1 MKILIY
7 DDDLEELTQLSELL
21 ESLLSKRHI
30 QADVQGVSTQQDFHN
45 YLAQEEPDV
54 VFLDIYLDD
63 EAMGTELA
71 KELREAKKN
80 FSLIFVSTSNSH
92 AWESYAVGA
101 DYYLL
106 KPVTEASL
114 GGALDK
120 LEVFHP
126 TQLITIDTGRRYLS
140 FNIDKI
146 VAIEIRDKLCFMGCP
161 HMSLQQLIDWTEK
174 VSQSLKEA
182 GRTRVCIPTVFTAAP
197 AVLKKFQET
206 PYAETLKATGVITS
220 YICPLMYMN
229 NPLSE
234 KILPIISP
242 K

>member
-7 DDDLEELTQLSELL
+7 DDDLEELTHLSELL

-114 GGALDK
+114 GTALDK

-146 VAIEIRDKLCFMGCP
+146 VAIEIRDKLCYIHTVSGIVQEYCP
-161 HMSLQQLIDWTEK
+161 LYTFEELLQHDCFLKVNRSVIINMHYVEGLEEETFVMSDGLRAVVRSREQKQMRALYLDWTFK
-174 VSQSLKEA
+174 NL
-182 GRTRVCIPTVFTAAP
+182 
-197 AVLKKFQET
+197 
-206 PYAETLKATGVITS
+206 
-220 YICPLMYMN
+220 
-229 NPLSE
+229 
-234 KILPIISP
+234 
-242 K
+242 

>member
-106 KPVTEASL
+106 KPVTEENL
-114 GGALDK
+114 GAALDK
-120 LEVFHP
+120 LDVFHP

-146 VAIEIRDKLCFMGCP
+146 VAIEIRDKLCYIHTVSGIVQEYCP
-161 HMSLQQLIDWTEK
+161 LYTFEELLQHDCFLKVNRSVIINMHYVEGLEEDTFVMSDGLRAVVRSREQKQMRALYLDWTFK
-174 VSQSLKEA
+174 NL
-182 GRTRVCIPTVFTAAP
+182 
-197 AVLKKFQET
+197 
-206 PYAETLKATGVITS
+206 
-220 YICPLMYMN
+220 
-229 NPLSE
+229 
-234 KILPIISP
+234 
-242 K
+242 

>member
-7 DDDLEELTQLSELL
+7 DDGLEELTHLSELL

-80 FSLIFVSTSNSH
+80 FSLIFVSTSNSY

-114 GGALDK
+114 GAALDK

-146 VAIEIRDKLCFMGCP
+146 VAIEIRDKLCYIHTVSGIVREYCP
-161 HMSLQQLIDWTEK
+161 LYTFDELLQHDCFLKVNRSVIINMHYVEGLEEDTFVMPDGLRAVVRSREQKQMRALYLDWTFK
-174 VSQSLKEA
+174 NL
-182 GRTRVCIPTVFTAAP
+182 
-197 AVLKKFQET
+197 
-206 PYAETLKATGVITS
+206 
-220 YICPLMYMN
+220 
-229 NPLSE
+229 
-234 KILPIISP
+234 
-242 K
+242 

>member
-7 DDDLEELTQLSELL
+7 DDDLEELTQLSTLL

-114 GGALDK
+114 GTALDK

-146 VAIEIRDKLCFMGCP
+146 VAIEIRDKLCYIHTVSGIVQEYCP
-161 HMSLQQLIDWTEK
+161 LYTFEELLQHDCFLKVNRSVIINMHYVEGLEEDTFVMPDGLRAVVRSREQKQMRALYLDWTFK
-174 VSQSLKEA
+174 NL
-182 GRTRVCIPTVFTAAP
+182 
-197 AVLKKFQET
+197 
-206 PYAETLKATGVITS
+206 
-220 YICPLMYMN
+220 
-229 NPLSE
+229 
-234 KILPIISP
+234 
-242 K
+242 

>member
-114 GGALDK
+114 GTALDK

-146 VAIEIRDKLCFMGCP
+146 VAIEIRDKLCYIHTVSGIVQEYCP
-161 HMSLQQLIDWTEK
+161 LYTFEELLQHDCFLKVNRSVIINMHYVEGLEEDTFVMSDGFRAVVRSREQKQMRALYLDWTFK
-174 VSQSLKEA
+174 NL
-182 GRTRVCIPTVFTAAP
+182 
-197 AVLKKFQET
+197 
-206 PYAETLKATGVITS
+206 
-220 YICPLMYMN
+220 
-229 NPLSE
+229 
-234 KILPIISP
+234 
-242 K
+242 

>member
-106 KPVTEASL
+106 KPVTEAGL
-114 GGALDK
+114 GAALDK

-146 VAIEIRDKLCFMGCP
+146 VAIEIRDKLCYIHTVSGIVQEYCP
-161 HMSLQQLIDWTEK
+161 LYTFEELLQHDCFLKVNRSVIINMHYVEGLEEDTFVMSDGLRAVVRSREQKQMRALYLDWTFK
-174 VSQSLKEA
+174 NL
-182 GRTRVCIPTVFTAAP
+182 
-197 AVLKKFQET
+197 
-206 PYAETLKATGVITS
+206 
-220 YICPLMYMN
+220 
-229 NPLSE
+229 
-234 KILPIISP
+234 
-242 K
+242 

>member
-7 DDDLEELTQLSELL
+7 DDDLEELTHLSELL

-45 YLAQEEPDV
+45 YLAQDEPDV

-63 EAMGTELA
+63 EAMGTDLA

-80 FSLIFVSTSNSH
+80 FSLIFVSTSNSY

-114 GGALDK
+114 GAALDK

-146 VAIEIRDKLCFMGCP
+146 VAIEIRDKLCYIHTVSGIVREYCP
-161 HMSLQQLIDWTEK
+161 LYTFDELLQHDCFLKVNRSVIINMHYVEGLEEDTFVMPDGLRAVVRSREQKQMRALYLDWTFK
-174 VSQSLKEA
+174 NL
-182 GRTRVCIPTVFTAAP
+182 
-197 AVLKKFQET
+197 
-206 PYAETLKATGVITS
+206 
-220 YICPLMYMN
+220 
-229 NPLSE
+229 
-234 KILPIISP
+234 
-242 K
+242 

>member
-30 QADVQGVSTQQDFHN
+30 QADVQGVSTQQDFYN

-114 GGALDK
+114 GGRWISWK
-120 LEVFHP
+120 YF
-126 TQLITIDTGRRYLS
+126 
-140 FNIDKI
+140 
-146 VAIEIRDKLCFMGCP
+146 
-161 HMSLQQLIDWTEK
+161 
-174 VSQSLKEA
+174 
-182 GRTRVCIPTVFTAAP
+182 IPP
-197 AVLKKFQET
+197 
-206 PYAETLKATGVITS
+206 S
-220 YICPLMYMN
+220 
-229 NPLSE
+229 
-234 KILPIISP
+234 
-242 K
+242 

>member
-7 DDDLEELTQLSELL
+7 DDDLEELAQLSELL
-21 ESLLSKRHI
+21 ESLLKKRHI
-30 QADVQGVSTQQDFHN
+30 QADVQDVSTQQDFHN

-114 GGALDK
+114 GTALDK

-146 VAIEIRDKLCFMGCP
+146 VAIEIRDKLCYIHTVSGIVQEYCP
-161 HMSLQQLIDWTEK
+161 LYTFEELLQHDCFLKVNRSVIINMHYVDGLEEDTFVMPDGLRAVVRSREQKQMRALYLDWTFK
-174 VSQSLKEA
+174 NL
-182 GRTRVCIPTVFTAAP
+182 
-197 AVLKKFQET
+197 
-206 PYAETLKATGVITS
+206 
-220 YICPLMYMN
+220 
-229 NPLSE
+229 
-234 KILPIISP
+234 
-242 K
+242 

>member
-7 DDDLEELTQLSELL
+7 DDDLEELTQLSQLL

-114 GGALDK
+114 GVALDK

-146 VAIEIRDKLCFMGCP
+146 VAIEIRDKLCYIHTVSGIVQEYCP
-161 HMSLQQLIDWTEK
+161 LYTFEELLQHDCFLKLNRSVIINMHYVEGLEGDTFAMSDGFRAVVRSREQKQMRALYLDWTFK
-174 VSQSLKEA
+174 NL
-182 GRTRVCIPTVFTAAP
+182 
-197 AVLKKFQET
+197 
-206 PYAETLKATGVITS
+206 
-220 YICPLMYMN
+220 
-229 NPLSE
+229 
-234 KILPIISP
+234 
-242 K
+242 

>member
-7 DDDLEELTQLSELL
+7 DDDLEELTHLSELL

-30 QADVQGVSTQQDFHN
+30 QADVQGVSTQQDFYN

-114 GGALDK
+114 GTALDK

-146 VAIEIRDKLCFMGCP
+146 VAIEIRDKLCYIHTVSGIVQEYCP
-161 HMSLQQLIDWTEK
+161 LYTFEELLQHDCFLKVNRSVIINMHYVEGLEEDTFVMYDGLRAVVRSREQKQMRALYLDWTFK
-174 VSQSLKEA
+174 NL
-182 GRTRVCIPTVFTAAP
+182 
-197 AVLKKFQET
+197 
-206 PYAETLKATGVITS
+206 
-220 YICPLMYMN
+220 
-229 NPLSE
+229 
-234 KILPIISP
+234 
-242 K
+242 

>member
-30 QADVQGVSTQQDFHN
+30 QADMQGVSTQQDFYN

-106 KPVTEASL
+106 KPATEASL
-114 GGALDK
+114 GTALDK

-146 VAIEIRDKLCFMGCP
+146 VAIEIRDKLCYIHTVSGIVQEYCP
-161 HMSLQQLIDWTEK
+161 LYTFEELLQHDCFLKVNRSVIINMHYVEGLEEDTFVMPDGLRAVVRSREQKQMRALYLDWTFK
-174 VSQSLKEA
+174 NL
-182 GRTRVCIPTVFTAAP
+182 
-197 AVLKKFQET
+197 
-206 PYAETLKATGVITS
+206 
-220 YICPLMYMN
+220 
-229 NPLSE
+229 
-234 KILPIISP
+234 
-242 K
+242 

>member
-54 VFLDIYLDD
+54 FFLDIYLDD

-114 GGALDK
+114 GAALDK

-126 TQLITIDTGRRYLS
+126 TQLITVDTGRRYLS

-146 VAIEIRDKLCFMGCP
+146 VAIEIRDKLCYIHTVSGIVQEYCP
-161 HMSLQQLIDWTEK
+161 LYTFEELLQHDCFLKVNRSVIINMHYVEGLEEDTFVMPDGLRAVVRSREQKQMRALYLDWTFK
-174 VSQSLKEA
+174 NL
-182 GRTRVCIPTVFTAAP
+182 
-197 AVLKKFQET
+197 
-206 PYAETLKATGVITS
+206 
-220 YICPLMYMN
+220 
-229 NPLSE
+229 
-234 KILPIISP
+234 
-242 K
+242 

>member
-21 ESLLSKRHI
+21 EFLLSKRHI

-114 GGALDK
+114 GTALDK

-146 VAIEIRDKLCFMGCP
+146 VAIEIRDKLCYIHTVSGIVQEYCP
-161 HMSLQQLIDWTEK
+161 LYTFEELLQHDCFLKVNRSVIINMHYVEGLEEDTFVMPDGLRAVVRSREQKQMRALYLDWTFK
-174 VSQSLKEA
+174 NL
-182 GRTRVCIPTVFTAAP
+182 
-197 AVLKKFQET
+197 
-206 PYAETLKATGVITS
+206 
-220 YICPLMYMN
+220 
-229 NPLSE
+229 
-234 KILPIISP
+234 
-242 K
+242 

>member
-114 GGALDK
+114 GTALDK

-146 VAIEIRDKLCFMGCP
+146 VAIEIRDKLCYIHTVSGIVQEYCP
-161 HMSLQQLIDWTEK
+161 LYTFEELLQHDCFLKVNRSVIINMHYVEGLEEDTFAMSDGLRAVVRSREQKQMRALYLDWTFK
-174 VSQSLKEA
+174 NL
-182 GRTRVCIPTVFTAAP
+182 
-197 AVLKKFQET
+197 
-206 PYAETLKATGVITS
+206 
-220 YICPLMYMN
+220 
-229 NPLSE
+229 
-234 KILPIISP
+234 
-242 K
+242 

>member
-21 ESLLSKRHI
+21 EYLLSKRHI

-45 YLAQEEPDV
+45 YLAREEPDV

-114 GGALDK
+114 GAALDK

-146 VAIEIRDKLCFMGCP
+146 VAIEIRDKLCYIHTVSGIVQEYCP
-161 HMSLQQLIDWTEK
+161 LYTFEELLQHDCFLKENRSVIINMHYVEGLEEDTFVMSDGLRAVVRSREQKQMRALYLDWTFK
-174 VSQSLKEA
+174 NL
-182 GRTRVCIPTVFTAAP
+182 
-197 AVLKKFQET
+197 
-206 PYAETLKATGVITS
+206 
-220 YICPLMYMN
+220 
-229 NPLSE
+229 
-234 KILPIISP
+234 
-242 K
+242 

>member
-114 GGALDK
+114 GAALDK

-126 TQLITIDTGRRYLS
+126 THLITIDTGRRYLS

-146 VAIEIRDKLCFMGCP
+146 VAIEIRDKLCYIHTVSGIVQEYCP
-161 HMSLQQLIDWTEK
+161 LYTFEELLQHDCFLKVNRSVIINMHYVEGLEEDTFVMPDGLRAVVRSREQKQMRALYLDWTFK
-174 VSQSLKEA
+174 NL
-182 GRTRVCIPTVFTAAP
+182 
-197 AVLKKFQET
+197 
-206 PYAETLKATGVITS
+206 
-220 YICPLMYMN
+220 
-229 NPLSE
+229 
-234 KILPIISP
+234 
-242 K
+242 

>member
-7 DDDLEELTQLSELL
+7 DDDLEELTKLSELL

-63 EAMGTELA
+63 EAMGTEVA

-146 VAIEIRDKLCFMGCP
+146 VAIEIRDKLCYIHTVSGIVQEYCP
-161 HMSLQQLIDWTEK
+161 LYTFEELLQHDCFLKVNRSVIINMHYVEGLEEDTFVMPDGLRAVVRSREQKQMRALYLDWTFK
-174 VSQSLKEA
+174 NL
-182 GRTRVCIPTVFTAAP
+182 
-197 AVLKKFQET
+197 
-206 PYAETLKATGVITS
+206 
-220 YICPLMYMN
+220 
-229 NPLSE
+229 
-234 KILPIISP
+234 
-242 K
+242 

>member
-21 ESLLSKRHI
+21 ESLLKKRHI

-114 GGALDK
+114 GTVLDK
-120 LEVFHP
+120 LDVFHP

-146 VAIEIRDKLCFMGCP
+146 VAIEIRDKLCYIHTVSGIVQEYCP
-161 HMSLQQLIDWTEK
+161 LYTFEELLQHDCFLKVNRSAIINMHYVEGLEADTFVMSDGLRAVVRSREQKQMRALYLDWTFK
-174 VSQSLKEA
+174 NL
-182 GRTRVCIPTVFTAAP
+182 
-197 AVLKKFQET
+197 
-206 PYAETLKATGVITS
+206 
-220 YICPLMYMN
+220 
-229 NPLSE
+229 
-234 KILPIISP
+234 
-242 K
+242 

>member
-7 DDDLEELTQLSELL
+7 DDDLEELTHLSELL

-80 FSLIFVSTSNSH
+80 FSLIFVSTSNSY

-101 DYYLL
+101 DYYL
-106 KPVTEASL
+106 K
-114 GGALDK
+114 
-120 LEVFHP
+120 
-126 TQLITIDTGRRYLS
+126 IIIRNCDTRTT
-140 FNIDKI
+140 
-146 VAIEIRDKLCFMGCP
+146 AI
-161 HMSLQQLIDWTEK
+161 S
-174 VSQSLKEA
+174 
-182 GRTRVCIPTVFTAAP
+182 
-197 AVLKKFQET
+197 
-206 PYAETLKATGVITS
+206 ATGYVAA
-220 YICPLMYMN
+220 
-229 NPLSE
+229 
-234 KILPIISP
+234 
-242 K
+242 

>member
-30 QADVQGVSTQQDFHN
+30 QADVQGVSTQQDFYN

-146 VAIEIRDKLCFMGCP
+146 VAIEIRDKLCYIHTVSGIVQEYCP
-161 HMSLQQLIDWTEK
+161 LYTFEELLQHDCFLKVNRSVIINMHYVEGLEEDTFVMPDGLRAVVRSREQKQMRALYLDWTFK
-174 VSQSLKEA
+174 NL
-182 GRTRVCIPTVFTAAP
+182 
-197 AVLKKFQET
+197 
-206 PYAETLKATGVITS
+206 
-220 YICPLMYMN
+220 
-229 NPLSE
+229 
-234 KILPIISP
+234 
-242 K
+242 

>member
-21 ESLLSKRHI
+21 ESLLKKRHI

-106 KPVTEASL
+106 KPVAEASL
-114 GGALDK
+114 GTVLDK
-120 LEVFHP
+120 LDVFHP
-126 TQLITIDTGRRYLS
+126 TQLITIDTGRRHLS

-146 VAIEIRDKLCFMGCP
+146 VAIEIRDKLCYIHTVSGIVQEYCP
-161 HMSLQQLIDWTEK
+161 LYTFEELLQHDCFLKVNRSVIINMHYVEGLEEDTFVMSDGLRAVVRSREQKQMRALYLDWTFK
-174 VSQSLKEA
+174 NL
-182 GRTRVCIPTVFTAAP
+182 
-197 AVLKKFQET
+197 
-206 PYAETLKATGVITS
+206 
-220 YICPLMYMN
+220 
-229 NPLSE
+229 
-234 KILPIISP
+234 
-242 K
+242 

>member
-30 QADVQGVSTQQDFHN
+30 QADVQGVSTQQDFYN

-106 KPVTEASL
+106 KPATEASL
-114 GGALDK
+114 GTALDK

-146 VAIEIRDKLCFMGCP
+146 VAIEIRDKLCYIHTVSGIVQEYCP
-161 HMSLQQLIDWTEK
+161 LYTFEELLQHDCFLKVNRSVIINMHYVEGLEEDTFVMPDGLRAVVRSREQKQMRALYLDWTFK
-174 VSQSLKEA
+174 NL
-182 GRTRVCIPTVFTAAP
+182 
-197 AVLKKFQET
+197 
-206 PYAETLKATGVITS
+206 
-220 YICPLMYMN
+220 
-229 NPLSE
+229 
-234 KILPIISP
+234 
-242 K
+242 

>member
-30 QADVQGVSTQQDFHN
+30 QADVQGVSTQQDFYN

-54 VFLDIYLDD
+54 IFLDIYLDD

-114 GGALDK
+114 GVALDK

-146 VAIEIRDKLCFMGCP
+146 VAIEIRDKLCYIHTVSGIVQEHCP
-161 HMSLQQLIDWTEK
+161 LYTFEELLQHDCFLKVNRSVIINMHYVEGLEEDTFVMPDGLRAVVRSREQKQMRALYLDWTFK
-174 VSQSLKEA
+174 NL
-182 GRTRVCIPTVFTAAP
+182 
-197 AVLKKFQET
+197 
-206 PYAETLKATGVITS
+206 
-220 YICPLMYMN
+220 
-229 NPLSE
+229 
-234 KILPIISP
+234 
-242 K
+242 

>member
-114 GGALDK
+114 GTALDK

-146 VAIEIRDKLCFMGCP
+146 VAIEIRDKLCYIHTVSVIVQEYCP
-161 HMSLQQLIDWTEK
+161 LYTFEELLQHDCFLKVNRSVIINMHYVEGLEEDSFVMPDGLRAVVRSREQKQMRALYLDWTFK
-174 VSQSLKEA
+174 NL
-182 GRTRVCIPTVFTAAP
+182 
-197 AVLKKFQET
+197 
-206 PYAETLKATGVITS
+206 
-220 YICPLMYMN
+220 
-229 NPLSE
+229 
-234 KILPIISP
+234 
-242 K
+242 

>member
-1 MKILIY
+1 MKLLIY
-7 DDDLEELTQLSELL
+7 DDDLEELTHLSELL

-80 FSLIFVSTSNSH
+80 FSLIFVSTSNSY

-114 GGALDK
+114 GAALDK

-146 VAIEIRDKLCFMGCP
+146 VAIEIRDKLCYIHTVSGIVREYCP
-161 HMSLQQLIDWTEK
+161 LYTFEELLQHDCFLKVNRSVIINMHYVEGLEEDTFVMPDGLRAVVRSREQKQMRALYLDWTFK
-174 VSQSLKEA
+174 NL
-182 GRTRVCIPTVFTAAP
+182 
-197 AVLKKFQET
+197 
-206 PYAETLKATGVITS
+206 
-220 YICPLMYMN
+220 
-229 NPLSE
+229 
-234 KILPIISP
+234 
-242 K
+242 

>member
-7 DDDLEELTQLSELL
+7 DDDLEELTHLSELL

-80 FSLIFVSTSNSH
+80 FSLIFVSTSNSY

-114 GGALDK
+114 GAALDK

-146 VAIEIRDKLCFMGCP
+146 VAIDIRDKLCYIHTVSGIVREYCP
-161 HMSLQQLIDWTEK
+161 LYTFDELLQHDCFLKVNRSVIINMHYVEGLEEDTFVMPDGLRAVVRSREQKQMRALYLDWTFK
-174 VSQSLKEA
+174 NL
-182 GRTRVCIPTVFTAAP
+182 
-197 AVLKKFQET
+197 
-206 PYAETLKATGVITS
+206 
-220 YICPLMYMN
+220 
-229 NPLSE
+229 
-234 KILPIISP
+234 
-242 K
+242 

>member
-7 DDDLEELTQLSELL
+7 DDDLEELTQLSTLL

-114 GGALDK
+114 GTALDK

-146 VAIEIRDKLCFMGCP
+146 VAIEIRDKLCYIHTVSGIVQENCP
-161 HMSLQQLIDWTEK
+161 LYTFEELLQHDCFLKVNRSVIINMHYVEGLEEDTFVMSDGLRAVVRSREQKQMRALYLDWTFK
-174 VSQSLKEA
+174 NL
-182 GRTRVCIPTVFTAAP
+182 
-197 AVLKKFQET
+197 
-206 PYAETLKATGVITS
+206 
-220 YICPLMYMN
+220 
-229 NPLSE
+229 
-234 KILPIISP
+234 
-242 K
+242 

>member
-7 DDDLEELTQLSELL
+7 DDDLEELTHLSELL

-146 VAIEIRDKLCFMGCP
+146 VAIEIRDKLCYI
-161 HMSLQQLIDWTEK
+161 HT
-174 VSQSLKEA
+174 VS
-182 GRTRVCIPTVFTAAP
+182 GIV
-197 AVLKKFQET
+197 QE
-206 PYAETLKATGVITS
+206 Y
-220 YICPLMYMN
+220 CPLYTFEELLQHDCFLKVN
-229 NPLSE
+229 RSV
-234 KILPIISP
+234 IINMHYVEGLEEDTFVMFDGLRAVVRSREQ
-242 K
+242 KQMRALYLNWTFKNL

>member
-114 GGALDK
+114 GTALDK

-146 VAIEIRDKLCFMGCP
+146 VAIEIRDKLCYIHTVSGIVQEYCP
-161 HMSLQQLIDWTEK
+161 LYTFEELWQHDCFLKVNRSVIINMHYVEGLEEDTFVMSDGFRAVVRSREQKQMRALYLDWTFK
-174 VSQSLKEA
+174 NL
-182 GRTRVCIPTVFTAAP
+182 
-197 AVLKKFQET
+197 
-206 PYAETLKATGVITS
+206 
-220 YICPLMYMN
+220 
-229 NPLSE
+229 
-234 KILPIISP
+234 
-242 K
+242 

>member
-7 DDDLEELTQLSELL
+7 DDDLEELTHLSELL

-54 VFLDIYLDD
+54 FFLDIYLDD

-80 FSLIFVSTSNSH
+80 FSLIFVSTSNSY

-114 GGALDK
+114 GAALDK

-146 VAIEIRDKLCFMGCP
+146 VAIEIRDKLCYIHTVSGIVREYCP
-161 HMSLQQLIDWTEK
+161 LYTFEELLQHDCFLKVNRSVIINMHYVEGLEEDTFVMPDGLRAVVRSREQKQMRALYLDWTFK
-174 VSQSLKEA
+174 NL
-182 GRTRVCIPTVFTAAP
+182 
-197 AVLKKFQET
+197 
-206 PYAETLKATGVITS
+206 
-220 YICPLMYMN
+220 
-229 NPLSE
+229 
-234 KILPIISP
+234 
-242 K
+242 

>member
-7 DDDLEELTQLSELL
+7 DDDLEELTHLSELL

-80 FSLIFVSTSNSH
+80 FSLIFVSTSNSY

-114 GGALDK
+114 GAALDK

-146 VAIEIRDKLCFMGCP
+146 VAIEIRDKLCYIHTVSGIVREYCP
-161 HMSLQQLIDWTEK
+161 LYTFDELLQHDCFLKVNRSVIINMHYVEGLEEDTFVMPDGLRAVVRSREQKQMRALYLDWTFK
-174 VSQSLKEA
+174 NL
-182 GRTRVCIPTVFTAAP
+182 
-197 AVLKKFQET
+197 
-206 PYAETLKATGVITS
+206 
-220 YICPLMYMN
+220 
-229 NPLSE
+229 
-234 KILPIISP
+234 
-242 K
+242 

>member
-1 MKILIY
+1 MRKEGIPTKILIY

-71 KELREAKKN
+71 KELRESKHN

-114 GGALDK
+114 GAALDK

-146 VAIEIRDKLCFMGCP
+146 VAIEIRDKLCYIHTVSGIVQEYCP
-161 HMSLQQLIDWTEK
+161 LYTFEELLQHDCFLKVNRSVIINMHYVEGLEEDTFVMPDGLRAVVRSREQKQMRALYLDWTFK
-174 VSQSLKEA
+174 NL
-182 GRTRVCIPTVFTAAP
+182 
-197 AVLKKFQET
+197 
-206 PYAETLKATGVITS
+206 
-220 YICPLMYMN
+220 
-229 NPLSE
+229 
-234 KILPIISP
+234 
-242 K
+242 

>member
-7 DDDLEELTQLSELL
+7 DDDLEELTHLSELL

-80 FSLIFVSTSNSH
+80 FSLIFVSTSNSY

-114 GGALDK
+114 GAALDK

-146 VAIEIRDKLCFMGCP
+146 VAIEIRDKLCYIHTVSGIVREYCP
-161 HMSLQQLIDWTEK
+161 LYTFDELLQHDCFLKVNRSVIINMHYVEGLEEDTFVMPDGLRAVVHSREQKQMRALYLDWTFK
-174 VSQSLKEA
+174 NL
-182 GRTRVCIPTVFTAAP
+182 
-197 AVLKKFQET
+197 
-206 PYAETLKATGVITS
+206 
-220 YICPLMYMN
+220 
-229 NPLSE
+229 
-234 KILPIISP
+234 
-242 K
+242 

>member
-7 DDDLEELTQLSELL
+7 DDDLEELTHLSELL

-114 GGALDK
+114 GTALDK

-146 VAIEIRDKLCFMGCP
+146 VAIEIRDKLCYIHTVSGIVQEYCP
-161 HMSLQQLIDWTEK
+161 LYTFEELLQHDCFLKVNRSVIINMHYVEGLEEDTFVMPDGLRAVVRSREQKQMRALYLDWTFK
-174 VSQSLKEA
+174 NL
-182 GRTRVCIPTVFTAAP
+182 
-197 AVLKKFQET
+197 
-206 PYAETLKATGVITS
+206 
-220 YICPLMYMN
+220 
-229 NPLSE
+229 
-234 KILPIISP
+234 
-242 K
+242 

>member
-114 GGALDK
+114 GAALDK

-146 VAIEIRDKLCFMGCP
+146 VAIEIRDKLCYIHTVSGIVQEYCP
-161 HMSLQQLIDWTEK
+161 LYTFEELLQHDCFLKVNRSVIINMHYVEGLEEDTFAMSDGLRAVVRSREQKQMRALYLDWTFK
-174 VSQSLKEA
+174 NL
-182 GRTRVCIPTVFTAAP
+182 
-197 AVLKKFQET
+197 
-206 PYAETLKATGVITS
+206 
-220 YICPLMYMN
+220 
-229 NPLSE
+229 
-234 KILPIISP
+234 
-242 K
+242 

>member
-7 DDDLEELTQLSELL
+7 DDDLEELTKLSELL

-45 YLAQEEPDV
+45 YLAHEEPDV

-106 KPVTEASL
+106 KPVTEARL
-114 GGALDK
+114 GAALDK
-120 LEVFHP
+120 LDVFHP

-146 VAIEIRDKLCFMGCP
+146 VAIEIRDKLCYIHTVSGIVQEYCP
-161 HMSLQQLIDWTEK
+161 LYTFEELLQHDCFLKVNRSVIINMHYVEGLEEDTFVMFDGLRAVVRSREQKQMRALYLDWTFK
-174 VSQSLKEA
+174 NL
-182 GRTRVCIPTVFTAAP
+182 
-197 AVLKKFQET
+197 
-206 PYAETLKATGVITS
+206 
-220 YICPLMYMN
+220 
-229 NPLSE
+229 
-234 KILPIISP
+234 
-242 K
+242 